1 MDIVDIIDIVENV
14 DIVYS
19 VVIVDIVEIV
29 VIADIADI
37 AEIVGI
43 LDIADICGNQ
53 RRHCCQFW
61 HCENLYICTLE
72 QFETMLG
79 SVCSNLK
86 NVNYLVTQCDLRDA
100 SASKNSTIDW
110 IYGISKNTLG
120 SQRSQKILWDL
131 LDLKKYFGISKYL

>member
-1 MDIVDIIDIVENV
+1 MDIVDIIDIVDNV
-14 DIVYS
+14 DIVYT

-29 VIADIADI
+29 EIVVIADI

-43 LDIADICGNQ
+43 LDIVDIGGRQ
-53 RRHCCQFW
+53 RGHCCQFW

-86 NVNYLVTQCDLRDA
+86 NVNYF
-100 SASKNSTIDW
+100 K
-110 IYGISKNTLG
+110 
-120 SQRSQKILWDL
+120 L
-131 LDLKKYFGISKYL
+131 LNVI

>member
-1 MDIVDIIDIVENV
+1 MDIVDIIDIVDNV
-14 DIVYS
+14 DIVYT

-43 LDIADICGNQ
+43 LDIVDIGGRQ
-53 RRHCCQFW
+53 RLHVVNFDIVK
-61 HCENLYICTLE
+61 NLYICTSE

-86 NVNYLVTQCDLRDA
+86 NVTYLL
-100 SASKNSTIDW
+100 S
-110 IYGISKNTLG
+110 
-120 SQRSQKILWDL
+120 
-131 LDLKKYFGISKYL
+131 